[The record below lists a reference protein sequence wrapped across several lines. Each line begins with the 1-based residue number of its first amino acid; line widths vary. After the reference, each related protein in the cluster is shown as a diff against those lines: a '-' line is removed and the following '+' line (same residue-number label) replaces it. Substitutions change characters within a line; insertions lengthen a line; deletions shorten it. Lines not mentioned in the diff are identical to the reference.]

1 MKIVQKRSHIPTAHA
16 ASSRGEISKNYTTVW
31 KPGDDGMIVP
41 GLHWKARS
49 PGQVRRRL
57 ARPGCLASGPGWQPA
72 SRLGSHLSSTVRST
86 SGRVISGS
94 DLPRGSQGDLSPHS
108 PALDKRTIRSYPF
121 CSTTM
126 WTTLPLSTVLS
137 GIFLPLIP
145 KPSQH
150 PPPQSYYVL
159 RVPGTLPSIAFCL
172 ICQNQF
178 PLLVY
183 KNTD

>member
-1 MKIVQKRSHIPTAHA
+1 MSPDFT
-16 ASSRGEISKNYTTVW
+16 G
-31 KPGDDGMIVP
+31 KPDPLGRCG
-41 GLHWKARS
+41 G
-49 PGQVRRRL
+49 RL

-72 SRLGSHLSSTVRST
+72 SRLGSHLSSTVRSM

-108 PALDKRTIRSYPF
+108 PALNKRTIRSYPF

-159 RVPGTLPSIAFCL
+159 RVPGTLPSITFCL